1 MIQLLRKYQCLFFLI
16 LAKKIREMFSSED
29 LGQMKKKGIDPATA
43 EKQIYFFETGFPYLE
58 LDRPATP
65 GDGIIPMDRSE
76 ADKWAALYDEESRG
90 MTIEKFVPAS
100 GAATRMFKDLYSFL
114 EESSA
119 SELTDLYQKYPA
131 VQEVIEKRS
140 SFAFYPQIKAGSSK
154 FDQIYTTAEAQQ
166 FIAAVLTEKGLNYG
180 NLPKGLLAFHAYADG
195 YRTSFEEH
203 LAEGALYAK
212 RDTLVSHLHFT
223 VTPEHMEM
231 FRKLL
236 KNVTKKYEQ
245 LYHSRFDVTFSEQS
259 PSTDTIAV
267 DMDNRPFR
275 DSNGRIVFR
284 PAGHGALLHNLN
296 QIKSE
301 IIFIKNI
308 DNIVPDALKEETIRY
323 KKALAGVL
331 LDSVNKI
338 DEFLYRAEDGKKIKE
353 LIDVMREFYMQRFFV
368 SLPEDISIKEITDIF
383 NRPVRVC
390 GMVKNQGEP
399 GGGPFWVRS
408 ANSSVSLQ
416 IVESSQVEKNNSV
429 FRQST
434 HFNPVDLVCFVYNY
448 KGEKFDLNRYADPE
462 TGFISVKSKD
472 GKDLKAM
479 ELPGLWNGAMA
490 YWNTVFVEVPLITFN
505 PVKTINDLLRNEHCL
520 H

>member
-1 MIQLLRKYQCLFFLI
+1 
-16 LAKKIREMFSSED
+16 MFSND
-29 LGQMKKKGIDPATA
+29 DIQDMKRRGISPEMV
-43 EKQIYFFETGFPYLE
+43 EKQIGFFKTGFPFLE
-58 LDRPATP
+58 LDRPATI
-65 GDGIIPMDRSE
+65 GDGIISMNTDE
-76 ADKWAALYDEESRG
+76 ADRWAAVYDEEGRG

-114 EESSA
+114 EEPAAKDLSS
-119 SELTDLYQKYPA
+119 LYEKYPS
-131 VQEVIEKRS
+131 VKEVIDKREN
-140 SFAFYPQIKAGSSK
+140 FAFYPRLRSILKNTEIS
-154 FDQIYTTAEAQQ
+154 TTDDARR
-166 FIAAVLTEKGLNYG
+166 FIQAILSEQGLNYG
-180 NLPKGLLAFHAYADG
+180 ALPKGLLDFHAYAG
-195 YRTSFEEH
+195 GSRTSFEEH

-212 RDTLVSHLHFT
+212 RDTMMAHLHFT
-223 VTPEHMEM
+223 VTPEHKSL
-231 FRKLL
+231 FKKLL
-236 KNVTKKYEQ
+236 DGTGKKYETQ
-245 LYHSRFDVTFSEQS
+245 YKCRFDVSFSEQS
-259 PSTDTIAV
+259 PSTDTIAL
-267 DMDNRPFR
+267 DMNNQPFR
-275 DSNGRIVFR
+275 DAAGKLVFR

-296 QIKSE
+296 QIESE

-308 DNIVPDALKEETIRY
+308 DNVVPDALKEETIRY
-323 KKALAGVL
+323 KKALAGIL
-331 LDSVNKI
+331 LDSVNMI
-338 DEFLYRAEDGKKIKE
+338 DDFLYRAEERRKTDQ
-353 LIDVMREFYMQRFFV
+353 LISEMRAFYRERFFV
-368 SLPEDISIKEITDIF
+368 DLPEEISLHEITEIF

-408 ANSSVSLQ
+408 AKGGASLQ
-416 IVESSQVEKNNSV
+416 IVESSQVEKSNPV
-429 FRQST
+429 FKQST

-490 YWNTVFVEVPLITFN
+490 NWNTVFVEVPLITFN